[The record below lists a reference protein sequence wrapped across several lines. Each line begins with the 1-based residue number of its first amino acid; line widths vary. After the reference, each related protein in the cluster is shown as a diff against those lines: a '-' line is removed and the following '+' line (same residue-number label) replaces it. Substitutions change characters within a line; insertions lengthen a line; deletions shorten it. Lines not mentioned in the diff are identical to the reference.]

1 MVDVPKRLET
11 SQLEIPVNLPENR
24 GKAAYNSDVFVD
36 VLSALGVEFVF
47 LLPGSSYR
55 GLHDSLVNH
64 GRNDRPQMILATHE
78 QIAVSMAHGYAK
90 ATGRAGVCILHDL
103 VGLMNGSMGVYNA
116 WGDHAPVVVL
126 GGSGPLDPKD
136 RRWID
141 WLHCANTQSDIVKN
155 YTKWAAEP
163 PTAQATVDALARAC
177 KIATTPPTGPVY
189 MTIDCG
195 IQEQKIEK
203 GLVMPNIDHHKAA
216 PPVAANPDMLA
227 QAAERLLNAK
237 MPLVIG
243 GRFGVDPAVT
253 APLVELVEVTGA
265 AYRDDLAMVCFP
277 TGHDQNLSGDRNII
291 KEADVILAIDCRDVA
306 SLLDGYTGEK
316 AEVGAGRSKTDRTV
330 IDLSMNDIAQSSWSY
345 FDGAQPPVDMQISC
359 APLFGLTQLVE
370 TVKGKLSAGSA
381 AGERIAAR
389 KAELA
394 KRHAALRAR
403 QLDAARGGWDE
414 SPIRPAR
421 MVHEVWEAV
430 KDKDW
435 LLTIRNQSSFPEGI
449 WQFDGAGQYLGTNGG
464 GGVGYGPGAAVG
476 AAIANRDSGRFCIAM
491 LGDGDYVMSA
501 GALWSAVHYKA
512 PLLML
517 INNNTTWG
525 NDEKHQLEVA
535 EDRARPQ
542 ENAWIGQRMI
552 HPNINHA
559 MTARSY
565 GAWAEGPV
573 SDPNELA
580 GVIRRAVAEVE
591 KGKVAVIEVA
601 TQLV

>member
-1 MVDVPKRLET
+1 MADIPSTVKTSRLEM
-11 SQLEIPVNLPENR
+11 PVNLPDNR
-24 GKAAYNSDVFVD
+24 GKADYNSEIFVD
-36 VLSALGVEFVF
+36 VLNNLGVEVVF

-64 GRNDRPQMILATHE
+64 GRNDHPRMVLATHE

-90 ATGRAGVCILHDL
+90 ASGRAGVCILHDL

-126 GGSGPLDPKD
+126 GGSGPLDPAE

-155 YTKWAAEP
+155 YSKWVAEP
-163 PTAQATVDALARAC
+163 STAQATVDAIARAH
-177 KIATTPPTGPVY
+177 KIATTPPAGPVY
-189 MTIDCG
+189 VTIDCG
-195 IQEQKIEK
+195 IQDQRVSE
-203 GLVMPNIDHHKAA
+203 GLIVPNVKHHSAA

-227 QAAERLLNAK
+227 QAAECLISADL
-237 MPLVIG
+237 PLIVG
-243 GRFGVDPAVT
+243 GRFGINPAVT
-253 APLVELVEVTGA
+253 APLVELVELTGA

-277 TGHDQNLSGDRNII
+277 TGHDQNLSGDRAIV
-291 KEADVILAIDCRDVA
+291 KETDAILAIDCRDVA
-306 SLLDGYTGEK
+306 SMLDGYTGEK
-316 AEVGAGRSKTDRTV
+316 AEVGSGRSDANRTV

-345 FDGAQPPVDMQISC
+345 FDGAQPPVDLQISC
-359 APLFGLTQLVE
+359 EPLFGLTQLVDV
-370 TVKGKLSAGSA
+370 VKRKLA
-381 AGERIAAR
+381 ADGTANERMSKR
-389 KAELA
+389 KTMLAE
-394 KRHAALRAR
+394 RHAALRAR
-403 QLDAARGGWDE
+403 QMDASKTGWDE
-414 SPIRPAR
+414 TPIRPAR
-421 MVHEVWEAV
+421 MVHEVYQAV

-449 WQFDGAGQYLGTNGG
+449 WQFDGAGQFLGTNGG

-476 AAIANRDSGRFCIAM
+476 AAIANRDSGRFCVAM

-501 GALWSAVHYKA
+501 GALWSAVHYQA

-525 NDEKHQLEVA
+525 NDEKHQLDVA
-535 EDRARPQ
+535 EERGRPQ
-542 ENAWIGQRMI
+542 ENAWIGQRMV
-552 HPNINHA
+552 HPNIDHA
-559 MTARSY
+559 MTARSF

-580 GVIRRAVAEVE
+580 DVIKRAVAEVD
-591 KGKVAVIEVA
+591 KGNVAVIEVA

>member
-1 MVDVPKRLET
+1 MTDTPKTAET
-11 SQLEIPVNLPENR
+11 SALEIPVNLPENR
-24 GKAAYNSDVFVD
+24 GEAAYNSDLFVD
-36 VLSALGVEFVF
+36 VLNALGIEHVF

-55 GLHDSLVNH
+55 GLHDSLVNY

-78 QIAVSMAHGYAK
+78 QVAVSMAHGYAK
-90 ATGRAGVCILHDL
+90 ASGRAGVCILHDL

-126 GGSGPLDPKD
+126 GGSGPLDPAD

-163 PTAQATVDALARAC
+163 PTAQATVDAIARAY
-177 KIATTPPTGPVY
+177 KIATTPPAGPVY
-189 MTIDCG
+189 VTIDCG
-195 IQEQKIEK
+195 VQEQKITD
-203 GLVMPNIDHHKAA
+203 GLLLPNIDHHTAA
-216 PPVAANPDMLA
+216 SPVAANPEMLE
-227 QAAERLLNAK
+227 QAAERLIDAK
-237 MPLVIG
+237 MPLIVG
-243 GRFGVDPAVT
+243 GRFGINPAVT
-253 APLVELVEVTGA
+253 KPLVDLVESTGA

-277 TGHDQNLSGDRNII
+277 TGHDQNLSGDREIL
-291 KEADVILAIDCRDVA
+291 KEADVVLAIDCRDVS

-316 AEVGAGRSKTDRTV
+316 AEVGEGRSGAARTV

-345 FDGAQPPVDMQISC
+345 FDGAQPPVDLQISC
-359 APLFGLTQLVE
+359 DPLFGLAQLVDV
-370 TVKGKLSAGSA
+370 VKGKLAKDGA
-381 AGERIAAR
+381 ANKRIAAR
-389 KAELA
+389 MTELA
-394 KRHAALRAR
+394 GRHQALRAR
-403 QLDAARGGWDE
+403 QLERAKAGWNDT
-414 SPIRPAR
+414 PIHPAR
-421 MVHEVWEAV
+421 MVHEVYQAV

-435 LLTIRNQSSFPEGI
+435 LLTIRNQSSFFEGI
-449 WQFDGAGQYLGTNGG
+449 WPFDGAGQYLGTSGG

-476 AAIANRDSGRFCIAM
+476 AAIANRHSGRFCVAL

-501 GALWSAVHYKA
+501 SAIWSAVHYRA
-512 PLLML
+512 PLLMV

-535 EDRARPQ
+535 ADRSRPR
-542 ENAWIGQRMI
+542 ENAWIGQRMV
-552 HPNINHA
+552 HPNIDHA

-573 SDPNELA
+573 SDPSELA
-580 GVIRRAVAEVE
+580 KVIRRAVAEVE
-591 KGKVAVIEVA
+591 KGNVAVIDVA